1 MREGLRISSDGW
13 DLCQELRQRQ
23 PPTAVWGHFGALGA
37 VRAPVQGCPA
47 QTVKMRENRLRQK
60 TQKHNNFL
68 PNYERDAALLY
79 LVL

>member
-1 MREGLRISSDGW
+1 MPGAEA
-13 DLCQELRQRQ
+13 EAA
-23 PPTAVWGHFGALGA
+23 TNAVWGHFGALGA